1 MYDNNDN
8 YSQQSGS
15 QSSNNNGYPEYY
27 YSQNIPNGNY
37 QQTVNASPVPLLAK
51 RRIRAVLARRRPL
64 SSVSVWCSG

>member
-37 QQTVNASPVPLLAK
+37 QQTVNASPVPPSGK
-51 RRIRAVLARRRPL
+51 KKNKGGFGKKEIGRAHV
-64 SSVSVWCSG
+64 